1 MLQACLNGSRSRSE
15 HPAVPISPPE
25 LAAAAR
31 GAVDAGADEL
41 HVHPRG
47 ADESDTLEPG
57 PVAAAVAA
65 IRERCPGVPLG
76 LTTGIWAAGGDPD
89 RRLEFIRG
97 WEELP
102 DYVSA
107 NVGEPGFVEL
117 CSLVTSR
124 GMGIEAGVWSPDDAA
139 TLGRSGVNCMRVL
152 VEPADGESQDQVE
165 GARLIERALRAA
177 GVTAPQLHHG
187 ADRQTWPVL
196 AAAHERGHDIR
207 VGLEDTTVLPD
218 GTTAQDNAELIA
230 AAQPGRVILGG

>member
-107 NVGEPGFVEL
+107 NVGEPVSSS
-117 CSLVTSR
+117 CAHSSR
-124 GMGIEAGVWSPDDAA
+124 TAGWESRRAS
-139 TLGRSGVNCMRVL
+139 GRRTTPRRSV
-152 VEPADGESQDQVE
+152 
-165 GARLIERALRAA
+165 
-177 GVTAPQLHHG
+177 
-187 ADRQTWPVL
+187 
-196 AAAHERGHDIR
+196 AAA
-207 VGLEDTTVLPD
+207 
-218 GTTAQDNAELIA
+218 
-230 AAQPGRVILGG
+230 

>member
-57 PVAAAVAA
+57 PVVAAVAA

-117 CSLVTSR
+117 CSLLTSR
-124 GMGIEAGVWSPDDAA
+124 GMGIEAGVW
-139 TLGRSGVNCMRVL
+139 
-152 VEPADGESQDQVE
+152 
-165 GARLIERALRAA
+165 
-177 GVTAPQLHHG
+177 
-187 ADRQTWPVL
+187 
-196 AAAHERGHDIR
+196 
-207 VGLEDTTVLPD
+207 
-218 GTTAQDNAELIA
+218 
-230 AAQPGRVILGG
+230 